1 MNYMTKLIIE
11 CAPYILNNSGTN
23 FRNVQSSR
31 CGQIFKVTHQDFP
44 GFVGYS
50 DLVFTPEYWGAFQ
63 PTNVNEFDCNY
74 KIHQTV
80 NNFSSL
86 IEHNLFLAVQDM
98 LQKFK
103 LSQKELSE
111 HPMIHHLALDVN
123 SEKSITDIIQQQL
136 NFENSHYN
144 IQDLFGFLQ
153 QLDFLKKQSGTLR
166 FKIKLGAD
174 EIFWQDWLSAV
185 SVIQNYIDVHQIR
198 AKILWRLDFNSTLN
212 VELLQ
217 AFLNL
222 MQQRGLSLSA
232 VEFIEDPMPWSYQDW
247 TYFNQLVPLA
257 LDFELDNLLTSEFE
271 TNDLNSAFQFL
282 VYKPSRQSQ
291 WMIFDLLKKSKA
303 KLVITHMQDSWI
315 GKSLA
320 VRHYSEIKNR
330 MMDSKI
336 DEGWVLDQQ
345 QLAIGGLG
353 LENPWSVDDIQTFLQ
368 TLKFEV
374 WPGKLNS
381 ICIDTDAGFQ
391 KLVPSLYSDF
401 FWSSWQSYLFLNPR
415 MPTNEKQQI
424 ISLVER
430 FYLPGHIWIASS
442 GSSQKPSDSVKVIAL
457 SKHAILQSAKA
468 VNEFLGADRLSW
480 VQALPFFHVG
490 GFSLYARAYLAQTQ
504 VIMGLKTSM
513 VNRSENIAESL
524 IEPQL
529 QQEKMQVQAVQYSDS
544 DLHYYWDPEFYFQT
558 LTAMTNS
565 DSDSVTKPSGK
576 MVYSSLVPTQV
587 YDLVKRGVKAP
598 KCIRNIIVGG
608 SALDLEL
615 LKQARQLGW
624 PLSISYGMTEVA
636 SQIATSRADSEKLIV
651 LNHIQLKNSDD
662 GYLMVQSKSMM
673 SGWAQWKDG
682 SAQFYSQPQAGW
694 YTTSDFVEIV
704 TEEIS
709 DSKNESLR
717 MASSRHSVLQNQM
730 MNKVTNRQ
738 DWPKPTPYL
747 IPKGRGS
754 DFVKIKGEG
763 VNIANVEK
771 QLFDF
776 LSKQVF
782 LSNQESYSA
791 LNAQDWSQKILLA
804 VQMESR
810 DGAELVLLIQDLAD
824 LPWEQWLQS
833 YNQQCLFPLNRIFK
847 IKFVDQIPKTALGK
861 KHRFFS

>member
-31 CGQIFKVTHQDFP
+31 CGQIFKVTHPDFP

-50 DLVFTPEYWGAFQ
+50 DLVFTPEYWGTFQ
-63 PTNVNEFDCNY
+63 PTNVSEINCNY

-86 IEHNLFLAVQDM
+86 IEHNLFLAAQDM

-111 HPMIHHLALDVN
+111 HPMNHRLALGVN
-123 SEKSITDIIQQQL
+123 SEKNIIDIIHQQL

-144 IQDLFGFLQ
+144 IQDLSGFLQ
-153 QLDFLKKQSGTLR
+153 QLEFLKKQSGTLR

-185 SVIQNYIDVHQIR
+185 SVIQNYIDVHQIHV
-198 AKILWRLDFNSTLN
+198 KILWRLDFNSTLN

-217 AFLNL
+217 TFLNL
-222 MQQRGLSLSA
+222 MQQRGLPLSA
-232 VEFIEDPMPWSYQDW
+232 VEFIEDPMSWSYKDW
-247 TYFNQLVPLA
+247 TYFNQFVPLA
-257 LDFELDNLLTSEFE
+257 LDFELDNLLKAEFE
-271 TNDLNSAFQFL
+271 TNDLHSAFRFL

-291 WMIFDLLKKSKA
+291 WMIFDFLKKSKA

-320 VRHYSEIKNR
+320 LRHYSEIKNR
-330 MMDSKI
+330 MMDSMF
-336 DEGWVLDQQ
+336 DEGWELDHQ

-368 TLKFEV
+368 TLKFEM
-374 WPGKLNS
+374 WPGKLNTV
-381 ICIDTDAGFQ
+381 CIDTDTGFQ
-391 KLVPSLYSDF
+391 KLIPSLNTDF
-401 FWSSWQSYLFLNPR
+401 FWSSWQSYLFLNPK
-415 MPTNEKQQI
+415 MPAVEKQQI
-424 ISLVER
+424 ISLVAR

-490 GFSLYARAYLAQTQ
+490 GFSLYARAYLSQTQ
-504 VIMGLKTSM
+504 VIMGLKPSM
-513 VNRSENIAESL
+513 L
-524 IEPQL
+524 
-529 QQEKMQVQAVQYSDS
+529 SDS
-544 DLHYYWDPEFYFQT
+544 DIQYYWDPEFYFQT

-565 DSDSVTKPSGK
+565 DSVTKPTEK
-576 MVYSSLVPTQV
+576 MVNSSLVPTQV

-608 SALDLEL
+608 SALDSEL

-636 SQIATSRADSEKLIV
+636 SQIATSRADFENLIV
-651 LNHIQLKNSDD
+651 LNHIQVKNSED

-682 SAQFYSQPQAGW
+682 IAQFHSQSQAGW
-694 YTTSDFVEIV
+694 YTTSDFVEIA

-717 MASSRHSVLQNQM
+717 MASSRHPLLQDQM
-730 MNKVTNRQ
+730 MNKVTNPV
-738 DWPKPTPYL
+738 DWPKPTQYL

-763 VNIANVEK
+763 INIENVEK
-771 QLFDF
+771 QLIDF
-776 LSKQVF
+776 LRQHIF
-782 LSNQESYSA
+782 MSNQESYSA

-804 VQMESR
+804 VQIESR
-810 DGAELVLLIQDLAD
+810 NGAELVLLIQDLSD
-824 LPWEQWLQS
+824 FPWEQWLQS
-833 YNQQCLFPLNRIFK
+833 YNQQCLFPLNRISK

-861 KHRFFS
+861 KHRFFYLAT